1 MAVVPESHLP
11 RDPRLP
17 LVVLGAVL
25 ISVVFGLVAG
35 QAVVGGKPTNLMLLV
50 VVAFVPVIVIW
61 APRIAVVG
69 LLAGALLIEQTP
81 VVGVNGLVTDH
92 IPLFSGVSQSAHG
105 NAVDILIVML
115 LVVLMIRGADGTT
128 RLPRTTL
135 GRTIAWLCAAVVFGL
150 LVGMLHHGNTR
161 VALMEIRPFLYL
173 ASAYVLT
180 HAFLGKRSLLNAALW
195 VIVLASAVKG
205 VQAILAFMSVRSEN
219 PRPESILGH
228 EEALLFGV
236 FVMLT
241 ASLWL
246 LERPGALRTAAT
258 WLLPI
263 VLVGDMVNS
272 RRTAW
277 LILAGGLIIVG
288 IVGAVTLPGRRRF
301 LVRTGV
307 WLAAVLCVYLPVY
320 WNQTGTLGQPA
331 RAVHSFISPNP
342 RDASSD
348 LYRAQENANLTL
360 NIHQGGL
367 VGKGFGVPIDY
378 ALPIANIS
386 KVDPEI
392 AYVPHNGVLYI
403 VMRMGLF
410 GAIAFWCVIGVGLI
424 TACRLAGRADRDAA
438 LIGFVTAASIVGYTL
453 QGYNDQGFFF
463 YRIAICMGVLL
474 GLTEVATRL
483 ADATDK
489 TSGAA

>member
-1 MAVVPESHLP
+1 
-11 RDPRLP
+11 
-17 LVVLGAVL
+17 
-25 ISVVFGLVAG
+25 
-35 QAVVGGKPTNLMLLV
+35 
-50 VVAFVPVIVIW
+50 
-61 APRIAVVG
+61 
-69 LLAGALLIEQTP
+69 
-81 VVGVNGLVTDH
+81 
-92 IPLFSGVSQSAHG
+92 
-105 NAVDILIVML
+105 
-115 LVVLMIRGADGTT
+115 
-128 RLPRTTL
+128 
-135 GRTIAWLCAAVVFGL
+135 
-150 LVGMLHHGNTR
+150 
-161 VALMEIRPFLYL
+161 
-173 ASAYVLT
+173 
-180 HAFLGKRSLLNAALW
+180 
-195 VIVLASAVKG
+195 
-205 VQAILAFMSVRSEN
+205 
-219 PRPESILGH
+219 
-228 EEALLFGV
+228 
-236 FVMLT
+236 
-241 ASLWL
+241 
-246 LERPGALRTAAT
+246 
-258 WLLPI
+258 

-277 LILAGGLIIVG
+277 LVLAAGLIIVG

-331 RAVHSFISPNP
+331 RAVHSFVSPNP

-386 KVDPEI
+386 QVDPEI

-424 TACRLAGRADRDAA
+424 AACRLAARADRDAA

-463 YRIAICMGVLL
+463 YRIAICMGLLL